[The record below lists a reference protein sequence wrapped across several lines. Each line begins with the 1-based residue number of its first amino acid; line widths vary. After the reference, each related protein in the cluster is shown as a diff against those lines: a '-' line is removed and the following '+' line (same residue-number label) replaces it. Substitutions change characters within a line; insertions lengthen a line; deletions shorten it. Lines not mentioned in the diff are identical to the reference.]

1 MNTQKPSS
9 AARSPSI
16 FVACVI
22 VSAAP
27 AAAASGATVVDAFT
41 QGRAAITSLSN
52 ADNFTT
58 LQPSFMSA
66 ANGWTDAR
74 FGSGG
79 SGILGRRY
87 VATNSWGATNATASG
102 TMAGD
107 GQFAVSLFGGDYAD
121 NQMVAQYK
129 FDGAIDM
136 TQAGNSQIRI
146 TGAGSASSDPDTDG
160 YGIGVVL
167 FSNLRFASDVQVGWQ
182 PDPTNPEGDDLPVY
196 GPGIGYDGRF
206 STQITMTGARSLGDF
221 TFDVA
226 DFVPEAMR
234 SSINGMQV
242 FQYAYGGGTWNY
254 TATSFSIVPAPGA
267 IALLGIAG
275 IVGTRR
281 RR

>member
-1 MNTQKPSS
+1 MRLDFPRIPMNTQKPSS

-16 FVACVI
+16 LVACVI

-41 QGRAAITSLSN
+41 QGRAAITSWSN

-107 GQFAVSLFGGDYAD
+107 GQFASALHRMNWINAIKGKERATCSFDYASRLTET
-121 NQMVAQYK
+121 MLLGVVAMRAGQGKRIYW
-129 FDGAIDM
+129 DGE
-136 TQAGNSQIRI
+136 AGRI
-146 TGAGSASSDPDTDG
+146 TNNESANQFLHRE
-160 YGIGVVL
+160 Y
-167 FSNLRFASDVQVGWQ
+167 RKGW
-182 PDPTNPEGDDLPVY
+182 TL
-196 GPGIGYDGRF
+196 
-206 STQITMTGARSLGDF
+206 
-221 TFDVA
+221 
-226 DFVPEAMR
+226 
-234 SSINGMQV
+234 
-242 FQYAYGGGTWNY
+242 
-254 TATSFSIVPAPGA
+254 
-267 IALLGIAG
+267 
-275 IVGTRR
+275 
-281 RR
+281 